1 MAPSLAGL
9 STRTRG
15 VGAMGRL
22 FDKILVANRG
32 EIALRVM
39 RTAKRLGVRT
49 VAVFSDAD
57 ARAPHVK
64 FADEAVCVGPAPSTE
79 SYLNVDA
86 ILDAMRRT
94 GAQVPRR
101 FAQAPPPAR
110 RRAVAGVALGGGPHP
125 AFSRPRAGG
134 APRVRISF

>member
-1 MAPSLAGL
+1 
-9 STRTRG
+9 
-15 VGAMGRL
+15 MGRM

-49 VAVFSDAD
+49 VAVFSEAD

-64 FADEAVCVGPAPSTE
+64 FADEAVCVGPPPSAQ

-94 GAQVPRR
+94 GAQVAPR
-101 FAQAPPPAR
+101 PPAR
-110 RRAVAGVALGGGPHP
+110 PTT
-125 AFSRPRAGG
+125 RPRRPSP
-134 APRVRISF
+134 APRGVNDSV